1 MAKFLLVWETVYC
14 EDCDTNGTEIVEAET
29 AEEAKRNYEEKHR
42 MTIVYNVTEYTES
55 EDEDV

>member
-1 MAKFLLVWETVYC
+1 MAKYLLSWETVYG
-14 EDCDTNGTEIVEAET
+14 EDDDITGTAVVEAET
-29 AEEAKRNYEEKHR
+29 ADQAKKEFEEKNR

>member
-1 MAKFLLVWETVYC
+1 MKYILEWETVYC
-14 EDCDTNGTEIVEAET
+14 EDYDTSGTAVVEAET
-29 AEEAKRNYEEKHR
+29 AEDAVKNYEEKHR

>member
-1 MAKFLLVWETVYC
+1 MKFLLEWETVYC
-14 EDCDTNGTEIVEAET
+14 EGNDTNGTAVVEAET
-29 AEEAKRNYEEKHR
+29 AEEAKRNYEAKHR